1 MCVGRQK
8 QRVFGTDQTSFR
20 STMWREALPPKH
32 RHLSYRREQLHTKPL
47 KVHFPSA
54 RFLCLGTRG
63 GPVCT
68 VRRNERMPALTR
80 TYARHHSH
88 QVPGHVHFTLSEAQE
103 ASKRAAH
110 LKAQAAKLN
119 GWFTARPAEENT
131 GDRDAAWKGSQTT
144 RAHTRAP
151 TEKVRLNASTKRALM
166 LGSVSRGGYE
176 QTYKTGKRGRHR
188 RGTYMAGCKAVLILG
203 PLLRNAAAS
212 RLRYP
217 AEFLRLGCCISPIHS
232 YAFALYSPHAPRMRT
247 GQLRQ
252 TKHTRTHTH
261 ITSNHIA

>member
-110 LKAQAAKLN
+110 LKAQAAKLLQPAYFFIRKPMSKRN
-119 GWFTARPAEENT
+119 GSLA
-131 GDRDAAWKGSQTT
+131 
-144 RAHTRAP
+144 AP
-151 TEKVRLNASTKRALM
+151 TIYARTDNSSAKPLH
-166 LGSVSRGGYE
+166 
-176 QTYKTGKRGRHR
+176 KTSLHHC
-188 RGTYMAGCKAVLILG
+188 Y
-203 PLLRNAAAS
+203 S
-212 RLRYP
+212 RL
-217 AEFLRLGCCISPIHS
+217 LKVKHCC
-232 YAFALYSPHAPRMRT
+232 L
-247 GQLRQ
+247 
-252 TKHTRTHTH
+252 K
-261 ITSNHIA
+261 

>member
-47 KVHFPSA
+47 KVYFPSA
-54 RFLCLGTRG
+54 RLLSLGARG
-63 GPVCT
+63 GAVCA
-68 VRRNERMPALTR
+68 VQANERMPALMR
-80 TYARHHSH
+80 THARHHAH

-131 GDRDAAWKGSQTT
+131 AGRDAAWGGSQTT

-151 TEKVRLNASTKRALM
+151 TEKVRLNASTKRALI
-166 LGSVSRGGYE
+166 LGSVSRGGYG
-176 QTYKTGKRGRHR
+176 QTYQAGKSGRHR
-188 RGTYMAGCKAVLILG
+188 SGGM
-203 PLLRNAAAS
+203 
-212 RLRYP
+212 
-217 AEFLRLGCCISPIHS
+217 
-232 YAFALYSPHAPRMRT
+232 
-247 GQLRQ
+247 
-252 TKHTRTHTH
+252 
-261 ITSNHIA
+261 

>member
-232 YAFALYSPHAPRMRT
+232 NAFALYSPHAPRMRT

>member
-20 STMWREALPPKH
+20 STMWREALPPKR

-47 KVHFPSA
+47 KVYFPSA
-54 RFLCLGTRG
+54 RLLSLGARG
-63 GPVCT
+63 GPVCAVQT
-68 VRRNERMPALTR
+68 NKRMPALMR
-80 TYARHHSH
+80 THARHHAH

-131 GDRDAAWKGSQTT
+131 AGRDAAWGGSQTT

-151 TEKVRLNASTKRALM
+151 TEKVRLNASTKRALI
-166 LGSVSRGGYE
+166 LGSVSRGGYG
-176 QTYKTGKRGRHR
+176 QTYQAGKSGRHR
-188 RGTYMAGCKAVLILG
+188 SGGM
-203 PLLRNAAAS
+203 
-212 RLRYP
+212 
-217 AEFLRLGCCISPIHS
+217 
-232 YAFALYSPHAPRMRT
+232 
-247 GQLRQ
+247 
-252 TKHTRTHTH
+252 
-261 ITSNHIA
+261 